1 MKEILLQAVT
11 TQDDKDL
18 FIKEIQK
25 AFQDAFE
32 REYGK
37 FCKTILPTSDIEESF
52 NGEGAQILFA
62 FDNAK
67 RVGGVVVAIDPKT
80 QNNSLDLL
88 YVKDDSRILDTA

>member
-37 FCKTILPTSDIEESF
+37 FV
-52 NGEGAQILFA
+52 NGQ
-62 FDNAK
+62 K
-67 RVGGVVVAIDPKT
+67 
-80 QNNSLDLL
+80 
-88 YVKDDSRILDTA
+88 